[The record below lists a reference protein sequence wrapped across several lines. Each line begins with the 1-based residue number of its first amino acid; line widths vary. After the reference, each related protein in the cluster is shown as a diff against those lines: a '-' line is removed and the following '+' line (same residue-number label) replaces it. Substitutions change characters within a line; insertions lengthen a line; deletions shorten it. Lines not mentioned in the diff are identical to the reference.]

1 MMIFEDKKSMIF
13 ITIFLV
19 ILMFF
24 TGCNDQQSNP
34 INNNNNLSNSYLHY
48 DIGLKDSFTVN
59 ISGGEF
65 ELFDD
70 AIKINVLPR
79 AINETVEITVESI
92 SNPVDDP
99 NLIMFSCFEFGP
111 DGTTFN
117 FPIDLIINYDQH
129 NLPPSVEE
137 TDIQIYVLSGDTWEV
152 IEDSF
157 ANDVMNWAVASVSHF
172 SMMGC
177 AAAAPS
183 SDEASDDDHGDDESN
198 DENNSAQIWFQ
209 PTMEVGYYN
218 YRGPGC
224 GPKFEGKS
232 SFTNHITYAL
242 IYWDP
247 VPYVHYY
254 ELKFEFN
261 GNLPKETAPSCDF
274 RDWGKYWCTTETP
287 YFPKEGYI
295 YHLGGNANIDGYAG
309 TFDNDGVGKCAYV
322 DDDGE
327 MKDVIYYRFW
337 PEGKHGFLF
346 FSLRDQVLDSEK
358 LADFEV
364 TNLVNDM
371 NAFTEAY
378 VYGWDIWLRGV
389 TETQG

>member
-1 MMIFEDKKSMIF
+1 MMIIKDKKSIF
-13 ITIFLV
+13 LLTIFLV
-19 ILMFF
+19 VILIFA
-24 TGCNDQQSNP
+24 GCTDNQSNLT
-34 INNNNNLSNSYLHY
+34 NSNDNQKNGYLHY
-48 DIGLKDSFTVN
+48 DIGLKNSFTVN
-59 ISGGEF
+59 SSGGEF
-65 ELFDD
+65 KLFDD
-70 AIKINVLPR
+70 AIKINILPR

-92 SNPVDDP
+92 NNPIVDP

-111 DGTTFN
+111 DGTTFK
-117 FPIDLIINYDQH
+117 FPIDLIINYDQF
-129 NLPPSVEE
+129 NLPPGVEE
-137 TDIQIYVLSGDTWEV
+137 NDIQIYVLQGDTWKI

-157 ANDVMNWAVASVSHF
+157 ANEVMNWAVAKVSHF

-183 SDEASDDDHGDDESN
+183 NDEETEEDETDDDSD

-224 GPKFEGKS
+224 GPKAKY
-232 SFTNHITYAL
+232 SFTNHQAFAI

-247 VPYVHYY
+247 VPYVQYY

-261 GNLPKETAPSCDF
+261 GNLPKETAPSCNF
-274 RDWGKYWCTTETP
+274 RDWGKYWCTTEIP
-287 YFPKEGYI
+287 VHPKEGYI
-295 YHLGGNANIDGYAG
+295 YHLGGSANFDGYIG
-309 TFDNDGVGKCAYV
+309 TFDNSGLGKCAYLG
-322 DDDGE
+322 DDGE

-346 FSLRDQVLDSEK
+346 FSIRDQVRDAEK
-358 LADFEV
+358 LADFEI
-364 TNLVNDM
+364 TNIVNDM

-389 TETQG
+389 TETEG

>member
-1 MMIFEDKKSMIF
+1 MIIFKDKKR
-13 ITIFLV
+13 IFLILILLV
-19 ILMFF
+19 LLMFLS
-24 TGCNDQQSNP
+24 GCNEKQNSE
-34 INNNNNLSNSYLHY
+34 INRNDNLRNSYLNY
-48 DIGLKDSFTVN
+48 DIGLNNSFTLN
-59 ISGGEF
+59 TSGGEF
-65 ELFDD
+65 EIFDD

-79 AINETVEITVESI
+79 SINETVEITIESI
-92 SNPVDDP
+92 NNPIDDSS
-99 NLIMFSCFEFGP
+99 LIMFSCFEFGP
-111 DGTTFN
+111 DGTTFK

-129 NLPPSVEE
+129 NLPPGVEE
-137 TDIQIYVLSGDTWEV
+137 TDIQIYVLNGNTWEV

-157 ANDVMNWAVASVSHF
+157 ANDVMNWAVAKVSHF

-177 AAAAPS
+177 AAAVPS
-183 SDEASDDDHGDDESN
+183 NDQVTDEDETDDSN

-224 GPKFEGKS
+224 GPKAKY
-232 SFTNHITYAL
+232 SFTNHLTYAV

-247 VPYVHYY
+247 VSYVQYY

-261 GNLPKETAPSCDF
+261 GNLPKETAPSCNF

-295 YHLGGNANIDGYAG
+295 YHLGGSANFDGYVG
-309 TFDNDGVGKCAYV
+309 TFDNSGVGKCAYV
-322 DDDGE
+322 DDNGE

-346 FSLRDQVLDSEK
+346 FSLKDHVLDGEK
-358 LADFEV
+358 LADYEV
-364 TNLVNDM
+364 TNLVNDI

-389 TETQG
+389 TETEG